1 MSPVTGFPKN
11 DPALSAKMF
20 AEARAVA
27 AFGGRLAFAVSG
39 GRDSAVMVDLMS
51 RLLPDMS
58 AHRFFFWTYYPRVL
72 PYKARY
78 LSVLERRYGIRIE
91 TRMDPQRCGGK
102 QADFVRDFLEANGCS
117 LCLFGYHM
125 DDSLQRRGM
134 LKRFADG
141 IDRVRRWAY
150 PLRSMTKR
158 TVRGYAASRDVPLAL
173 EYRLGLKHD
182 LHEHRG
188 PAAHFL
194 RRYVGEED
202 YRAAV
207 EQDPAVEIDYVRT
220 VNDPAFL
227 ARLASGEG

>member
-1 MSPVTGFPKN
+1 MAK
-11 DPALSAKMF
+11 DIEALKAKIY
-20 AEARAVA
+20 AEARAIA

-58 AHRFFFWTYYPRVL
+58 AHRFFFWSYYPEVL

-78 LSVLERRYGIRIE
+78 LSALERRYGIRIE
-91 TRMDPQRCGGK
+91 TRLDPQRCKGK
-102 QADFVRDFLEANGCS
+102 QADFVRDFLDENGCA
-117 LCLFGYHM
+117 LCLFGYKM

-134 LKRFADG
+134 LKRLSDG
-141 IDRVRRWAY
+141 IDRERRWAY
-150 PLRSMTKR
+150 PLRSFTKR
-158 TVRGYAASRDVPLAL
+158 TVRGYATTRNVPLAL

-202 YRAAV
+202 YQCAV
-207 EQDPAVEIDYVRT
+207 RQEPAIEIDFVRT
-220 VNDPAFL
+220 ANDPEFL
-227 ARLASGEG
+227 AKLEG